1 MLMPSIFG
9 DNFGV
14 DFFDDFFPYRRGT
27 LQKNANSPMKTDIK
41 DLGDS
46 YQLDMELPGMA
57 REDIRAELK
66 DGYLTVTAEK
76 NSSTEEKDEDN
87 RYIRRE
93 RYSGK
98 YQRSFYVGKHV
109 TQEDIHASFKDGVLG
124 INVPK
129 EEMKPKEEEKKLI
142 EIL

>member
-1 MLMPSIFG
+1 MNLSRKYVEMVRNI
-9 DNFGV
+9 V
-14 DFFDDFFPYRRGT
+14 D
-27 LQKNANSPMKTDIK
+27 
-41 DLGDS
+41 
-46 YQLDMELPGMA
+46 E
-57 REDIRAELK
+57 
-66 DGYLTVTAEK
+66 
-76 NSSTEEKDEDN
+76 EEKDEDN
-87 RYIRRE
+87 RYIRKE

-129 EEMKPKEEEKKLI
+129 EEAKPKEEEKKLI